1 MVLLAFYA
9 FVLRRAVRDH
19 AIANDKQQ
27 LAQA

>member
-1 MVLLAFYA
+1 VLLTLYG

-19 AIANDKQQ
+19 AIANHMQQ